1 MSSPR
6 RTCQNCGELLAP
18 SATHCPNCGAAY
30 IEQTMQQ
37 PGELESFPP
46 DQVNASG
53 QTEPYEVQPQQPV
66 VLPPPQ
72 QAPYPPQQQASYPPP
87 EQQAPYPPQGQ
98 GYVQPSQPPPYGT
111 SGYNQQAPGQV
122 GGPPQPPEAE
132 TPKELNISLIIGIV
146 VASVFILL
154 LVGGLFYVLG
164 QRNNTTPVSTPT
176 PGVTPTPTPTATATP
191 GTTPTPTPTPVPVA
205 FQVTTVNLSV
215 DPLSFDGKSCGTQIT
230 FTYTATFNVL
240 AKGPGG
246 SVQFTYTTDGGRTSK
261 TGVVTFSPGQTSMQF
276 KFPSSGT
283 LELNGAF
290 PGAGQVTTTS
300 PNTISSQ
307 AVTPSGACTPV
318 SPTP

>member
-1 MSSPR
+1 MSSPNR
-6 RTCQNCGELLAP
+6 ICHNCGETLAP
-18 SATHCPNCGAAY
+18 SATHCPSCGAAY
-30 IEQTMQQ
+30 IEPIMQQ

-72 QAPYPPQQQASYPPP
+72 Q
-87 EQQAPYPPQGQ
+87 QAPYPPQSQ
-98 GYVQPSQPPPYGT
+98 GYVQPSQPSPYAS

-122 GGPPQPPEAE
+122 GGPPQPPEEE

-176 PGVTPTPTPTATATP
+176 PGVTPTPTPTATP
-191 GTTPTPTPTPVPVA
+191 GTTPTPTPTPVA

-230 FTYTATFNVL
+230 FTYTATFHVL
-240 AKGPGG
+240 ANGPGG
-246 SVQFTYTTDGGRTSK
+246 AVQFTYTTDGGRTSK
-261 TGVVTFSPGQTSMQF
+261 TGVVTLSPGQTSMQF

-300 PNTISSQ
+300 PNTMSSQ

>member
-1 MSSPR
+1 MSSQYR
-6 RTCQNCGELLAP
+6 ICQNCGASLAP
-18 SATHCPNCGAAY
+18 GETHCPRCGVAY
-30 IEQTMQQ
+30 AEPMIQKPNEFE
-37 PGELESFPP
+37 PFPP
-46 DQVNASG
+46 DQANAAR

-72 QAPYPPQQQASYPPP
+72 QQTPYAPQS
-87 EQQAPYPPQGQ
+87 Q
-98 GYVQPSQPPPYGT
+98 GYAQPSQQAQYGA

-122 GGPPQPPEAE
+122 GGPTEPPESDTRE
-132 TPKELNISLIIGIV
+132 GLNISLIIGLV
-146 VASVFILL
+146 VAVVLLLL
-154 LVGGLFYVLG
+154 LVGGLFFILG
-164 QRNNTTPVSTPT
+164 QRNNTTPASTPT
-176 PGVTPTPTPTATATP
+176 PGVTPTPTATP
-191 GTTPTPTPTPVPVA
+191 GTTPTPTATSVP
-205 FQVTTVNLSV
+205 FQITTVTLAV
-215 DPLSFDGKSCGTQIT
+215 DPLSFDGQPCGKQIT

-240 AKGPGG
+240 PKGPGG

-261 TGVVTFSPGQTSMQF
+261 TGVVQFGPGQTSMQF

-318 SPTP
+318 TATP